1 MKESMMGK
9 ISSKSRERQPAVLN
23 QIDQAK
29 LVPIQIQTAAILS
42 EVEISEIT
50 QPNDSTF
57 SFE

>member
-29 LVPIQIQTAAILS
+29 LVPIQIQTAILS